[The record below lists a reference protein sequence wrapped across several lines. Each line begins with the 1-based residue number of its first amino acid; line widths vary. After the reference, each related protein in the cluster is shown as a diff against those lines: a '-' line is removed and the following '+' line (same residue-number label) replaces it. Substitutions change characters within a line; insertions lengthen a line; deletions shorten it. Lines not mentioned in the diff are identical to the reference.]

1 MLTLL
6 CAESEPPS
14 LVWPSRSGGT
24 VHAGQLAVLPYPY
37 TQKKTHNIAQFL
49 AVQLLNISVRA
60 HLGQP
65 VADLVTK
72 STYIDQKSHHRSGH
86 KKSDLGPVT
95 YNMPL

>member
-14 LVWPSRSGGT
+14 LVWPSWSGCT
-24 VHAGQLAVLPYPY
+24 VHARQLAVLPYPH
-37 TQKKTHNIAQFL
+37 TQKKSHNITQFF
-49 AVQLLNISVRA
+49 AVQLLNISVRS
-60 HLGQP
+60 HLGKP

-86 KKSDLGPVT
+86 K
-95 YNMPL
+95 